1 MKDIQIEFNDGK
13 IEMIDNVINTHYR
26 NKYLIITTF
35 TTIKDDNNQNVSFR
49 TENIYKLSKIKNYT
63 YKIKN

>member
-1 MKDIQIEFNDGK
+1 MKSLQIEFNDGK
-13 IEMIDNVINTHYR
+13 IEMIDNVINIHYR